1 MADTSAS
8 PTSHAVADGPANA
21 SSVDRTDKLFTWF
34 WQDGD
39 TNWIPFRRSD
49 QQPLEKAEAS
59 SSSLVNVEGGRWQVD
74 LKERLVTDRYGSDPP
89 RKQGKVRRSLWFQQ
103 AATLIPYDEET
114 SKAIEAAHERVWL
127 GAKEA
132 LPKEDLEVA
141 ESLVLDSGRQVTL
154 KLKYEQKSKSWKLS
168 AKERSQGGTS
178 WMEYAQG
185 MLGKTYQ
192 LQRGFGPVDLQPG
205 EEEEKAL
212 GDNVGNLIILVH
224 GVGEKMWSEEGC
236 GLAFSS
242 VLFRQHTHVKQ
253 LQSAGFVQKG
263 SGWEYPGEAPPPSLQ
278 KDEVLEASWWETIH
292 TDEMDKRLARI
303 SLPSMKQVRQIANFA
318 VVDALYYMQVGR
330 KEAIVAAVARSVE
343 AALARFLK
351 HHPHHSGSIVLAGHS
366 LGGAILF
373 ELLRSQTPKLSFT
386 PGALFTMGSP
396 TGLFLHVADSAPEES
411 FALPGGTRFFNIFHP
426 LDPVAYRIEPLIKED
441 LEKLEPAKVAVEGG
455 IGGMKVHYGVQ
466 KMMNWATGE
475 DKKQAEFSDLC
486 QSVQLNAGDRIDW
499 SLQEDLSIMTVAGVA
514 GELVQALP
522 SHACYMKSADV
533 AAFVQSRTHSL
544 AVARRLA
551 SKASKTEPASDANRC

>member
-1 MADTSAS
+1 MTDTSAS
-8 PTSHAVADGPANA
+8 PSSHAVADGPANA
-21 SSVDRTDKLFTWF
+21 SSVELFTWF

-39 TNWIPFRRSD
+39 SNWIPFRRSD

-59 SSSLVNVEGGRWQVD
+59 SSSFVNVEGGRWQVD

-89 RKQGKVRRSLWFQQ
+89 RKPGKVRRALWFQQ

-114 SKAIEAAHERVWL
+114 SKTIEAAHERVWL

-141 ESLVLDSGRQVTL
+141 ESVVLDSGRQVTL

-168 AKERSQGGTS
+168 AKERSQGGSS

-212 GDNVGNLIILVH
+212 GDKVGNLIILVH

-242 VLFRQHTHVKQ
+242 VQFRQHTHVKQ
-253 LQSAGFVQKG
+253 LLSAGFVQKG
-263 SGWEYPGEAPPPSLQ
+263 SGWEYPGEVPPPSLQ

-373 ELLRSQTPKLSFT
+373 ELLRSQTPKLSFA

-551 SKASKTEPASDANRC
+551 SKTESSSDANRC

>member
-1 MADTSAS
+1 MTDTSAS
-8 PTSHAVADGPANA
+8 PSSHAVADGPANA

-39 TNWIPFRRSD
+39 SNWIPFRRSD

-59 SSSLVNVEGGRWQVD
+59 SSSFVNVEGGRWQVD

-89 RKQGKVRRSLWFQQ
+89 RKPGKVRRALWFQQ

-141 ESLVLDSGRQVTL
+141 ESVVLDSGRQVTL

-168 AKERSQGGTS
+168 AKERSQGGSS

-212 GDNVGNLIILVH
+212 GDKVGNLIILVH

-242 VLFRQHTHVKQ
+242 VQFRQHTHVKQ

-263 SGWEYPGEAPPPSLQ
+263 SGWEYPGEVPPPSLQ

-373 ELLRSQTPKLSFT
+373 ELLRSQTPKLSFA

-455 IGGMKVHYGVQ
+455 IGGMKMHYGVQ

-544 AVARRLA
+544 AVARRL
-551 SKASKTEPASDANRC
+551 SSKTESSSDANRC